1 MNNLNKILKQIRIFN
16 YLNQAQL
23 SDKISLS
30 RSYISEIETG
40 KKIPSMEVLEKYAR
54 TFDIPLSA
62 IMIFAENY
70 ENKEGWKNKAKAL
83 LTKNTVKFLEWI
95 SEGEK

>member
-1 MNNLNKILKQIRIFN
+1 MNNLNKILKQIRIFS

-30 RSYISEIETG
+30 RSYISQIEAG
-40 KKIPSMEVLEKYAR
+40 KKTPSMKILEKYAK
-54 TFDIPLSA
+54 TFDIPLAA
-62 IMIFAENY
+62 IMIFADDY
-70 ENKEGWKNKAKAL
+70 ENKKDWKNKTKAL